1 MCPFTKGAPRQVGVG
16 IFKCMM
22 YKNPPALRATSF
34 QKGGQKYLQSI
45 FIMHFLYNPKN
56 KQFWKVMRNQETM
69 TKAEWILRNLVLK
82 WNQTWYRFLRQKP
95 IWNYILDF
103 YCAKLKL
110 CIEVDDQSHD
120 RKWEEDE
127 IRTKYL
133 NSLWIQVIR
142 YTNNQIYYQLDWVIL
157 DLQEQLKERESEII

>member
-1 MCPFTKGAPRQVGVG
+1 
-16 IFKCMM
+16 M
-22 YKNPPALRATSF
+22 YKNPPYPDKSESTSF

-142 YTNNQIYYQLDWVIL
+142 YTNNQVYYQLDGVIL
-157 DLQEQLKERESEII
+157 DLQEQLKERALEFI

>member
-1 MCPFTKGAPRQVGVG
+1 
-16 IFKCMM
+16 
-22 YKNPPALRATSF
+22 
-34 QKGGQKYLQSI
+34 
-45 FIMHFLYNPKN
+45 MHFLYNSKN

-69 TKAEWILRNLVLK
+69 TKAEWILRNLALK

-103 YCAKLKL
+103 YCAKLRL

-127 IRTKYL
+127 IRTQYL
-133 NSLWIQVIR
+133 NSLWIKVIR
-142 YTNNQIYYQLDWVIL
+142 YTNNKIYYQLDGVIE
-157 DLQEQLKERESEII
+157 DLHKQLKERELEIIQTI